1 VATSSK
7 QKFTK
12 TLNEKLK
19 SKTKNSDNDNLNF
32 EDELG
37 LDEDLNIDNFL
48 DEGDEREPTT
58 SEVSKELAK
67 EAGVA
72 FTKKLAQN
80 IALKNLPSDFTY
92 NYYEAKDYVDVITK
106 NIVVAKDKLNKSLV
120 SLAKEVKNVL
130 PKQIKALDEYI
141 ERNSEE
147 KIKQLTQEEQQ
158 NIAISSSIENI
169 FNKQLEV
176 QKSFQARVEAQREV
190 ESKTNIT
197 IQQQNLNVL
206 SSIEENTSR
215 QTAFTLQVAQEYY
228 KKSLELQFRSYFVQA
243 NTLDTIRQYYKG
255 FSAQLDAIV
264 KNTALPEIT
273 KIRQSE
279 QLKQTFYQETSKEI
293 YERFFNKQEYV
304 KKLKENFT
312 NYIQSKVD
320 SLVNV
325 VDNITY
331 TVSSAALAKAGA
343 AGFGAA
349 AGPSLASSIAAQ
361 MAGSYIADK
370 VTDKVDEKIPSF
382 FKEKIKNNKYLVT
395 ALNKLGMI
403 ASSPSTILEETKE
416 KLQTSLENTDTDS
429 ITGRVKSFF
438 LNQLSDALNVITP
451 QSPEAQIKQT
461 PKILSLNQPAIFDNK
476 VYASITEVIPL
487 YLAKILKENTEL
499 KELFRIKYFKNK
511 APQLSA
517 KELTYDYT
525 TSSLTTQEEA
535 LANAEKEL
543 FNEYNKI
550 DINSKRKAFEINQ
563 KLLSISSLDSKTKK
577 TLKSSEFRESLS
589 QILKKA
595 VEENENVKLQDI
607 IEGKSKAV
615 QDIASR
621 DPKIKEALL
630 TLKKIEIDEKT
641 TKSVDEQIED
651 ISKIYPINTVKDI
664 LVKLASIVGEELTN
678 TSDKIVQVIARVFS
692 DYIIKERKDVTLQSI
707 AKLQA
712 FKYLTKEDFSNS
724 DIRQTVYELSSIA
737 SNIVSSKDIAKVST
751 AEFLVASLNAS
762 LKDNVTLSP
771 KVFETINKIIPKLQ
785 QIGEL
790 NTTNLVQGKLGI
802 YKIDYVDMEELTSKY
817 NKTNEFFTDSTAQES
832 FFSSFNTYM
841 KQNFAATTKEMKNIS
856 ASSSFKQNL
865 SAVSSTVKALF
876 TDIKEVIAGY
886 YSEAS
891 KSFDIVEKE
900 LNEATNTSVTKLQEL
915 FSKACD
921 NVNAKLSSAKS
932 SILKDIEAKE
942 ALILELKSK
951 NTLQDSEVI
960 SKSIELTQKELEQLR
975 KELEIII
982 KLQALVTELKLN
994 VSSNTSSSIDTFKE
1008 YLRANLSAINTKLEQ
1023 LLKEAKS

>member
-1 VATSSK
+1 MATSSK

-48 DEGDEREPTT
+48 DEGDEREPAT
-58 SEVSKELAK
+58 SEVSKKLAK

-72 FTKKLAQN
+72 FAKKLAQN

-120 SLAKEVKNVL
+120 SLAKEVKNIL

-158 NIAISSSIENI
+158 NIAISSSIESI

-176 QKSFQARVEAQREV
+176 QKSFQARVEAQKEV

-197 IQQQNLNVL
+197 IQQENLNVL

-331 TVSSAALAKAGA
+331 AVSSAALAKAGGADFGTA
-343 AGFGAA
+343 AGSSTA
-349 AGPSLASSIAAQ
+349 LSIAAQ

-382 FKEKIKNNKYLVT
+382 FKEKIKNNKYLIT
-395 ALNKLGMI
+395 ALNKLGTI

-429 ITGRVKSFF
+429 IAGRVKSFF

-543 FNEYNKI
+543 FNEYNRI

-641 TKSVDEQIED
+641 TKSIDEQIED
-651 ISKIYPINTVKDI
+651 ISKIYPISTVKDI
-664 LVKLASIVGEELTN
+664 LVKLASIVGEELT

-751 AEFLVASLNAS
+751 AGFLVASLNAS
-762 LKDNVTLSP
+762 LKDNITLSP

-802 YKIDYVDMEELTSKY
+802 YKIDYVDMAELTSKY

-921 NVNAKLSSAKS
+921 NVNANLSSAKS